1 MCVHELYH
9 VGLYTNLW
17 FLVTYLSLDNT
28 VNIVFIVI
36 QEPQSKLDSYS
47 ICVTRCRAVYWFS
60 SIVAGKK

>member
-47 ICVTRCRAVYWFS
+47 ICVT
-60 SIVAGKK
+60 